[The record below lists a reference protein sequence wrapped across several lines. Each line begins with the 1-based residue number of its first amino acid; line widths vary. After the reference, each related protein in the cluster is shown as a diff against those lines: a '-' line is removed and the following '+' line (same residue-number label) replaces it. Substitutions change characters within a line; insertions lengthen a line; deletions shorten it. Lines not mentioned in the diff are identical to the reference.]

1 MAVDVREIMNH
12 ELFSV
17 RAEERAGEVRRF
29 LVALG
34 VSAAPVLDGAGRPIG
49 FVSLR
54 DLAEAPEHAHV
65 ASRMNAPVDTIPAS
79 TTIEDAAGAM
89 CERSRHH
96 LVCVD
101 DEGRAIGFVGT
112 LDVLRGL
119 LCQPA
124 PHPESFPHYDSN
136 NGLTW
141 SNECQLSFSS
151 VEQAPDGPGVF
162 VLIEAAP
169 HRPNRVVW
177 SEATDNVRRRLRDML
192 ATPATT
198 PAHLM
203 DAAISGRLWFR
214 CAPVTRALP
223 RRGAA

>member
-17 RAEERAGEVRRF
+17 RAEERAVDVRHY

-34 VSAAPVLDGAGRPIG
+34 VSAAPVLDRGDRPIG

-65 ASRMNAPVDTIPAS
+65 GSRMNAPVDTIPES
-79 TTIEDAAGAM
+79 TTIDEVARAM

-101 DEGRAIGFVGT
+101 EQGRAVGFVGT

-119 LCQPA
+119 LGQPA
-124 PHPESFPHYDSN
+124 PHPESFPHYDIK

-141 SNECQLSFSS
+141 SNESQLSFAAI
-151 VEQAPDGPGVF
+151 EHAPDGPGVF
-162 VLIEAAP
+162 VLIDAAP
-169 HRPNRVVW
+169 QRPNRVVW
-177 SEATDNVRRRLRDML
+177 SEATDHVRRRLRDML

-203 DAAISGRLWFR
+203 DAAIGGRLWFR